1 MSSDGGL
8 WIYDAKNKKYWG
20 GCPESAGFERHW
32 HTISIQGGFRDSESL
47 ETIITDRYDTPG
59 ASAVKK
65 LLNQE
70 QLDPVSIDSFRHFV
84 ASLMLRTPRSVRE
97 MSEIGRTLLGES
109 AKRLAAHNAEF
120 RTRVAERLKESG
132 VDDEKIVSLLR
143 SVSDGQF
150 SFSPKHE
157 FSLLT
162 NLMEIEPLAQA
173 LAGLN
178 WMFCVLPDTE
188 DDFFIGDHPVL
199 LEDVGSS
206 DQRGNLGVLNPNIEI
221 ILPLGRRMAAV
232 ANRWCKPSYGIFE
245 PGMSEIINQRTLLWV
260 ERFVYAGGRSE
271 HLLNAVVKYHHRGP
285 KISVEH
291 IIKDG
296 VAGVKFERK

>member
-1 MSSDGGL
+1 MANQKPPVRHHYVPASLLRNFMSSDGGL

-199 LEDVGSS
+199 LEDVGASLVMASLSLECLKLSTSEPSS
-206 DQRGNLGVLNPNIEI
+206 GLKD
-221 ILPLGRRMAAV
+221 
-232 ANRWCKPSYGIFE
+232 SFT
-245 PGMSEIINQRTLLWV
+245 PG
-260 ERFVYAGGRSE
+260 GGRSTC
-271 HLLNAVVKYHHRGP
+271 
-285 KISVEH
+285 
-291 IIKDG
+291 
-296 VAGVKFERK
+296 